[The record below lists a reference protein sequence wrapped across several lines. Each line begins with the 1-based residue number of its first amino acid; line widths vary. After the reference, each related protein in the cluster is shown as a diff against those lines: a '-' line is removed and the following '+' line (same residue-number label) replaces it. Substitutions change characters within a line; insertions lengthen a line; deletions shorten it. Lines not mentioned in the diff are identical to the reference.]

1 MGMEE
6 WTDAYLAI
14 ISKDEEIAP
23 IPEPLDDFDAWVANQ
38 TIPETKFFCYLE
50 IHNEWINGYNLFAG
64 HDCEI
69 YDLHLTIMA
78 RRTDWDEHLESI
90 SSDVHELGCN
100 DIGTL
105 DRACKY
111 SITPGN
117 NKLGIRFDSSAD
129 VDLYYETEWIHTV
142 KNMNT
147 E

>member
-50 IHNEWINGYNLFAG
+50 IHNEWVNGYNLFAG

-90 SSDVHELGCN
+90 SSDVHELG
-100 DIGTL
+100 
-105 DRACKY
+105 
-111 SITPGN
+111 
-117 NKLGIRFDSSAD
+117 IRFDSSAD